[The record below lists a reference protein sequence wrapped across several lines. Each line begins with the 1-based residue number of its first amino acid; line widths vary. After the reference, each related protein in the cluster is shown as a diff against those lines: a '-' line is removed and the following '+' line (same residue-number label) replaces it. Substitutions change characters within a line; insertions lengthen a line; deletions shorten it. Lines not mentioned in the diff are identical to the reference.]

1 MDKKKRSR
9 HLSKADTRRGQ
20 SDKSNTVMAS
30 LAHRPKAPLVE
41 LLAQAKAALTYA
53 LQPSDVA
60 PSAPLRLFFSLSDGT
75 KRADVVHFVG
85 RDLADIWEKVETW
98 REALANP
105 NPPMRWLRVDWVDQT
120 WDLTWHHCQL
130 ALENSKRSYFRYGL
144 ALDRGFEQAFLE
156 QELNANAMLYLG
168 GTVENAGVNEKNF
181 NIYARRRFGAG
192 FQLPQDPAHQI
203 SLFSTQAFLLQP
215 GHGPIRLHGFSGGA
229 EGRDTGRRSVTDLD
243 ETTVENMVAQSSR
256 FLAAQVD
263 EKGQFVYGLHPC
275 FDREIKAYNTLR
287 HTSTIYSMLEA
298 WEVTRDPEVKAAIDR
313 ALRFMTQNLIRRFTL
328 PDGGEVAYLQDLN
341 NEFKLG
347 GSAVALLA
355 LVKYTELTGDQSHLP
370 LLDHLAEGIRRVQDP
385 RTGQLH
391 HVLNSTDLSVKETF
405 RIIYYDGEAA
415 FGLMRL
421 YGLTKDA
428 RWLQTVEKAFDYF
441 IAQQH
446 WKSHDHWL
454 SYCVNELTLY
464 RPEERYFRFG
474 IQNVVGHLDFVIDR
488 ITTFPTLLELMM
500 AAHKMIVRLQGS
512 DAHRPLLKHLDLDK
526 FYRALETRAHYLM
539 NGFFWPEIAMYF
551 KNPQRILGSFFIR
564 HHGFRVRIDDVEH
577 YLSGY
582 TAYLLHYLRDGEHP
596 ETRPSEVADRS
607 KQAEHVQDVAGTPP
621 LSAPA
626 ILVWGGDVNLGR
638 RQHYRSKQLG
648 YDQVLDIPEL
658 KSADLSIVNLE
669 CVVSSLGTQG
679 VIKGE
684 GGPYYYRARPE
695 MLNILTAANIDAVA
709 VANNHSGDYGPQA
722 LMQQQDILRALGIA
736 YAGSGRTRDEAFRPT
751 FCTAGAVRV
760 ALFSVDATQPRF
772 AATDETP
779 GTAYV
784 PLDDPHAWRVAFE
797 PRIAEARK
805 QADLAIVAVH
815 WGANNAPTPD
825 DGEIAVGHA
834 LIDAGADAVLGAS
847 AHRLQGIEVYKS
859 KPIIHDAGDLLFDSI
874 RSQFSDGGVF
884 RLGLSAE
891 GVSWVEFIPIGV
903 GFGFSQRL
911 RGDAAHGVIQRFQ
924 SKCQSIG
931 TTLTC
936 HEDRAYVPLVPRS
949 EVDKPV
955 VQTDAPPRRYPV
967 EVLKA
972 YEADSLYGQAP
983 YVPEEARIKPLKING
998 LTLLGVRMTPQH
1010 ITHRRMLWV
1019 ETWWSSDIPV
1029 PDDLRLSYT
1038 AVPRGQGALMEWGR
1052 GMDHDPC
1059 DWMLPTRRWVPGR
1072 IYRDHFGLRPPPL
1085 KHLSNAPLQLEIRV
1099 LGRAPN
1105 TQCYLHPKLVSVQLT
1120 QTDTSLSLT
1129 YQTQFPD
1136 LVSDSPSGQTWTAA
1150 QLQAITGGRWLTA
1163 PQKGWFVRSV
1173 VNGQKHIDMRDA
1185 PVLFVAHTNRERAFH
1200 EGTTQ
1205 PIKTIGD
1212 RHPVVAQN
1220 IHRLAGAIVSRAIAD
1235 VPSDFPQLLV
1245 DDPIKAH
1252 MELGFAARQRFQGPV
1267 IAVTGTVGKSST
1279 LGLLETLFDPGCA
1292 LKSVDNYNSRVGVP
1306 IQLASL
1312 APDHQAALL
1321 EIAQSALWMNRGPIT
1336 RSVRPTIAM
1345 ITEIGLSQTNRMIKT
1360 TEDVARWKSRVFD
1373 GLMPGGIA
1381 VIGEHLAHFETIHAK
1396 AIQHASRVLT
1406 FGPSPNAHLRVLDQV
1421 TEGRSTRLTVVLA
1434 GQTHEVTLPFVSPGM
1449 LRNAVATLTVAHAL
1463 GRDLDDS
1470 ARRLEAYTPHD
1481 GRLVQYA
1488 CHLGGHKVQVLDDS
1502 WNAEVLSMLNAFTE
1516 LERQQVAGRKIAVLG
1531 RIVHLGDQAA
1541 KLHEA
1546 LAAPLMASGVELVLT
1561 HGEEMR
1567 HLRKRL
1573 PDAVLGPHFS
1583 SAPALFTTLKDA
1595 VKEGDFILLKGSR
1608 RDSDFGD
1615 LSLWLNTC
1623 KAL

>member
-1 MDKKKRSR
+1 MGKKKRSR
-9 HLSKADTRRGQ
+9 NVPKADARQGKTDTPYALM
-20 SDKSNTVMAS
+20 SP
-30 LAHRPKAPLVE
+30 LARHPKAPLTV

-53 LQPSDVA
+53 VVSSGVESPA
-60 PSAPLRLFFSLSDGT
+60 SAPLRLFFSMSDGT
-75 KRADVVHFVG
+75 KRAEVVHFVG
-85 RDLADIWEKVETW
+85 RDLADIWEKVEAW
-98 REALANP
+98 RGALANP
-105 NPPMRWLRVDWVDQT
+105 CPSIRWLRVDWVDQT

-168 GTVENAGVNEKNF
+168 GTVEQAGVNEKNF
-181 NIYARRRFGAG
+181 NIYGRRRFGAG

-203 SLFSTQAFLLQP
+203 RLFSTQAFLLQP
-215 GHGPIRLHGFSGGA
+215 NHGPIRLHGFCGGA
-229 EGRDTGRRSVTDLD
+229 EGRDTGRRVVTDLD
-243 ETTVENMVAQSSR
+243 ETTVESMIAQSSR

-263 EKGQFVYGLHPC
+263 EQGQFVYGLHPC

-298 WEVTRDPEVKAAIDR
+298 WEVTRDAGVKAAIDR

-328 PDGGEVAYLQDLN
+328 PDGKEVAYLQDLN

-355 LVKYTELTGDQSHLP
+355 LVKYTELTGDQSHLS

-385 RTGQLH
+385 ETGQLP

-500 AAHKMIVRLQGS
+500 AAHKMIVRLQAS
-512 DAHRPLLKHLDLDK
+512 EAHRPLLKHLDLDK

-582 TAYLLHYLRDGEHP
+582 TAYLLHYLRDEN
-596 ETRPSEVADRS
+596 RPSDVADS
-607 KQAEHVQDVAGTPP
+607 PKQAEHVLDVGGTSPM
-621 LSAPA
+621 SASA
-626 ILVWGGDVNLGR
+626 ILAWGGDVNLGR

-669 CVVSSLGTQG
+669 CVVSSLGAQG

-760 ALFSVDATQPRF
+760 ALFSVDATQFRF

-784 PLDDPHAWRVAFE
+784 SLDDPHAWREEFE
-797 PRIAEARK
+797 PRIAEAKK
-805 QADLAIVAVH
+805 QADLAIIAVH
-815 WGANNAPTPD
+815 WGANNAPAPD
-825 DGEIAVGHA
+825 DDEIAVGHA

-847 AHRLQGIEVYKS
+847 AHRLQGIEIYKA

-884 RLGLSAE
+884 RLGLSPE
-891 GVSWVEFIPIGV
+891 GVKWVEFIPIGV

-911 RGDAAHGVIQRFQ
+911 RGDAARGVIQRFQ

-949 EVDKPV
+949 EADKPV
-955 VQTDAPPRRYPV
+955 AQTDALSRCYPV
-967 EVLKA
+967 EVLQS
-972 YEADSLYGQAP
+972 YEVDTLYGQVP
-983 YVPEEARIKPLKING
+983 YVPEGARIKPLKING
-998 LTLLGVRMTPQH
+998 LTLLGVRLTPQH

-1019 ETWWSSDIPV
+1019 ETWWSSDV
-1029 PDDLRLSYT
+1029 PISEDLRLSYT
-1038 AVPRGQGALMEWGR
+1038 AIPRGQGPLVEWGR

-1059 DWMLPTRRWVPGR
+1059 DWMLPTRRWTPGR

-1105 TQCYLHPKLVSVQLT
+1105 TQCYLHPKLVPVQLT
-1120 QTDTSLSLT
+1120 QTDTSLSLS
-1129 YQTQFPD
+1129 YRTQFPD
-1136 LVSDSPSGQTWTAA
+1136 LVSDSPSGQTWTAE

-1173 VNGQKHIDMRDA
+1173 VNGQKHIDMRDT

-1205 PIKTIGD
+1205 PTKTIGD

-1220 IHRLAGAIVSRAIAD
+1220 VHRLAGAIVSKAVAD

-1306 IQLASL
+1306 IQLSSL

-1321 EIAQSALWMNRGPIT
+1321 EIAQSALWMSRGPIT
-1336 RSVRPTIAM
+1336 RWVRPTIAM

-1360 TEDVARWKSRVFD
+1360 TEDVAQWKSRVFD

-1396 AIQHASRVLT
+1396 ATQHASRVLT
-1406 FGPSPNAHLRVLDQV
+1406 FGPSPNAHLRVLNQI
-1421 TEGRSTRLTVVLA
+1421 TEGRSTRLTVELA
-1434 GQTHEVTLPFVSPGM
+1434 GQTHEVTLPFVSQGM
-1449 LRNAVATLTVAHAL
+1449 LNNAVATLAVAHAL
-1463 GRDLDDS
+1463 GRDVQDS
-1470 ARRLEAYTPHD
+1470 AQRLETYRPEE
-1481 GRLVQYA
+1481 GRLVQYV
-1488 CHLGGHKVQVLDDS
+1488 CHLGGHKVRVLDDS
-1502 WNAEVLSMLNAFTE
+1502 WNAEILSMLNAFTE

-1541 KLHEA
+1541 TLHET
-1546 LAAPLMASGVELVLT
+1546 LAAPLLASGATLVLT
-1561 HGEEMR
+1561 HGDEMR

-1573 PDAVLGPHFS
+1573 PEAVLGPHFS
-1583 SAPALFTTLKDA
+1583 SAPALFTTLKGA

-1615 LSLWLNTC
+1615 LSRWLNTL
-1623 KAL
+1623 KVL